1 MVKSDCTGLVS
12 RSSNLILVQCDVCFL
27 ECEIKFSSYFR
38 SGFKGGEW
46 LCKSCKTKKTNLERW
61 GVENPSQ
68 SKEVKERKK
77 RTFIERWGVDHPSKS
92 DVITKK
98 RIDTFMKKWGVE
110 NPFQSEEIKEI
121 IKGTNLSKLG
131 VENPS
136 QSDLIKLKKTET
148 LLGNW
153 GVDHPLK
160 SEEIKEKVSKSN
172 LERWGVECVLQS
184 PEIKDKIKTTNLEKW
199 GFENPM
205 MSGVVLDSIKKSN
218 LERWGVEWFYQTD
231 EFKLKSKKSLLANWG
246 VDSPLKSIVIKDKVR
261 DTNLKKWGNSEYIK
275 TLDFREKSNRTL
287 LERWKSDSIQ
297 KSGVFREDRF
307 KLTKDSNYIKYIG
320 NKVSLFKCDRGLD
333 HYFEISSDNYLQRY
347 KSNIPLCTICNPIGD
362 LKSIKEGDLYNFIKS
377 IYDGEIIQ
385 SYRDGLEIDVYLPE
399 LKIGFEFN
407 GLYWHSDKYKDKWYH
422 LNKTK
427 YFGELGIRIIHIWED
442 DWRDRV
448 EIIKSQISNILNR
461 TENKIFA
468 RKCDIV
474 VLSTVSKF
482 LNSNHI
488 QGVDY
493 SKVKLG
499 LLFNSELVSVMTFN
513 KLEGRNSM
521 GDGEWNLSRFCNKLN
536 HNVIGGASKLLNYFV
551 KNWEVKRVI
560 SYADRDWSLG
570 GLYENLGFSKLSEGL
585 PDYKYIINNIRVHKS
600 KFKKSVTGISENKL
614 EIPRVWDCGKLKFE
628 KNYFLL

>member
-27 ECEIKFSSYFR
+27 ECEIKFSNYYR

-46 LCKSCKTKKTNLERW
+46 LCKSCKTKRTNLERW

-68 SKEVKERKK
+68 SEEVKERKK

-92 DVITKK
+92 DVIAEKK
-98 RIDTFMKKWGVE
+98 VVSFMKKWGVE

-121 IKGTNLSKLG
+121 IKETNLSRWG

-136 QSDLIKLKKTET
+136 QSDFIKSRKIKT
-148 LLGNW
+148 LLEKW

-160 SEEIKEKVSKSN
+160 SEDIKSKVIKSN
-172 LERWGVECVLQS
+172 LKKFGVEWSLQS
-184 PEIKDKIKTTNLEKW
+184 PEIKERIKTTNSD
-199 GFENPM
+199 GGHN
-205 MSGVVLDSIKKSN
+205 G
-218 LERWGVEWFYQTD
+218 
-231 EFKLKSKKSLLANWG
+231 LKDINA
-246 VDSPLKSIVIKDKVR
+246 
-261 DTNLKKWGNSEYIK
+261 T
-275 TLDFREKSNRTL
+275 
-287 LERWKSDSIQ
+287 
-297 KSGVFREDRF
+297 
-307 KLTKDSNYIKYIG
+307 
-320 NKVSLFKCDRGLD
+320 
-333 HYFEISSDNYLQRY
+333 
-347 KSNIPLCTICNPIGD
+347 NPISD
-362 LKSIKEGDLYNFIKS
+362 LKSIKESDLYNFIKS

-385 SYRDGLEIDVYLPE
+385 SYRDGLEIDIYLPH
-399 LKIGFEFN
+399 LKLGFEFN

-427 YFGELGIRIIHIWED
+427 HFSELGIRIIHIWED
-442 DWRDRV
+442 DWRDRR
-448 EIIKSQISNILNR
+448 EIIKSQINNLLNKNNR
-461 TENKIFA
+461 IFA

-474 VLSTVSKF
+474 VLSTVSEF
-482 LNSNHI
+482 LNCNHI

-499 LLFNSELVSVMTFN
+499 LLFNGQLVSVMTFN

-551 KNWEVKRVI
+551 KNWRVKRVI

-570 GLYENLGFSKLSEGL
+570 GLYENLEFIRVSESR
-585 PDYKYIINNIRVHKS
+585 PDYKYLVGGVRVHKS
-600 KFKKSVTGISENKL
+600 KYKKSVTGISESKL
-614 EIPRVWDCGKLKFE
+614 DIPKIWDCGKLKFE
-628 KNYFLL
+628 KLF